1 MILSD
6 QRILD
11 EMEKGTI
18 KIEPYDRNCLGSNS
32 YDVHLGK
39 HLALYVDA
47 ELDAK
52 KHNTIAHFD
61 TGAMTNSLVLAA
73 WARGLGAVINGQGIM
88 QSPVVREVAGIP
100 EDQIILTC
108 VALGWPDEE
117 FVANSVVSRRRPISN
132 TTQFLGFDE

>member
-11 EMEKGTI
+11 EMELGTI

-52 KHNTIAHFD
+52 KHNTIAHFEIPEEGFLLMPD
-61 TGAMTNSLVLAA
+61 QFYLGVTEEYTETHAHVPF
-73 WARGLGAVINGQGIM
+73 WKARAV
-88 QSPVVREVAGIP
+88 PVVW
-100 EDQIILTC
+100 
-108 VALGWPDEE
+108 ALIFMPLRVKAMWD
-117 FVANSVVSRRRPISN
+117 FVVTGPWKYR
-132 TTQFLGFDE
+132 